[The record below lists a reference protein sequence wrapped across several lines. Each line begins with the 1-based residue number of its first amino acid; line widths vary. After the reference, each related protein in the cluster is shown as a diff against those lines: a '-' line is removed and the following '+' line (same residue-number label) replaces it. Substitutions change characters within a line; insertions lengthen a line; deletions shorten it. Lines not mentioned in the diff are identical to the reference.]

1 MPIERLWAY
10 SCDFTERFHYS
21 NRRKAVDGNAVKRV
35 PRSLFDPIEKMRK
48 VGLFLQRLVETLEKR
63 KLYQREKGFGTR
75 LVSIDVP
82 FVLRILPLRLTIP
95 PESSSVSLVV
105 ALRSRQL
112 LFRFL
117 GISAIFP
124 SVFAHHAR
132 AHTGN
137 VGDSHCSGPRS
148 KFIFDR
154 YHFNVTTL

>member
-1 MPIERLWAY
+1 MPNEHLWAY

-63 KLYQREKGFGTR
+63 ELYQREKGFGTR
-75 LVSIDVP
+75 SVSIDVP
-82 FVLRILPLRLTIP
+82 FVLRILPLRLTIS
-95 PESSSVSLVV
+95 PESSSISLVV
-105 ALRSRQL
+105 TLRSRQL

-124 SVFAHHAR
+124 SVFAQTAR
-132 AHTGN
+132 ARASIAKHWRFSSFG
-137 VGDSHCSGPRS
+137 SPW
-148 KFIFDR
+148 
-154 YHFNVTTL
+154 